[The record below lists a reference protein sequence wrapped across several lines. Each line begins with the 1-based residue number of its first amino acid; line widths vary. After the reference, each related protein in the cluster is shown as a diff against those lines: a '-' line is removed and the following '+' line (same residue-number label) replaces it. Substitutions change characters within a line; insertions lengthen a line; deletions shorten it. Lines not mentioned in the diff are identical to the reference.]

1 MGFTYDYYLT
11 ETQYEDTVTPTRS
24 NLLMR
29 ALVLTEE
36 DAVAYGQYLTPLPT
50 AELNDLTYTRYT
62 QDCADRRASA
72 CTTFEMT
79 SAGFHAEATLDRA
92 NLMFFSVPYDDGF
105 TAYVDGQETEI
116 LRVDEGLMAVLCPAG
131 TVTIDFVYQP
141 DGIRCNA
148 ICPGTIVTPMVAGT
162 TAADMDA
169 DMMGAMATHSNL
181 RTQPCMPE
189 DVANIALF
197 LASDESRALTGQIM
211 VSDFGAML

>member
-1 MGFTYDYYLT
+1 MCHFSS
-11 ETQYEDTVTPTRS
+11 TQYEDTVTPTRS

-72 CTTFEMT
+72 CTIFEMN

-105 TAYVDGQETEI
+105 TAYVNGEKTDI

-131 TVTIDFVYQP
+131 TSSIDFVYQAA
-141 DGIRCNA
+141 GLSASRVVTAVA
-148 ICPGTIVTPMVAGT
+148 IPVWVVYVAYFVRRKRRSTGTPA
-162 TAADMDA
+162 
-169 DMMGAMATHSNL
+169 
-181 RTQPCMPE
+181 E
-189 DVANIALF
+189 
-197 LASDESRALTGQIM
+197 E
-211 VSDFGAML
+211 

>member
-1 MGFTYDYYLT
+1 MRSQPELSNYALRGLLSVRYLLTTLAHQKQFHAEADEGWTYYDTLDGYVLYENQNYVPMGFTYDYYLT
-11 ETQYEDTVTPTRS
+11 EAQYEDTVTPTRS

-72 CTTFEMT
+72 CTAFEMT

-116 LRVDEGLMAVLCPAG
+116 LRV
-131 TVTIDFVYQP
+131 Y
-141 DGIRCNA
+141 
-148 ICPGTIVTPMVAGT
+148 
-162 TAADMDA
+162 
-169 DMMGAMATHSNL
+169 
-181 RTQPCMPE
+181 
-189 DVANIALF
+189 
-197 LASDESRALTGQIM
+197 
-211 VSDFGAML
+211 